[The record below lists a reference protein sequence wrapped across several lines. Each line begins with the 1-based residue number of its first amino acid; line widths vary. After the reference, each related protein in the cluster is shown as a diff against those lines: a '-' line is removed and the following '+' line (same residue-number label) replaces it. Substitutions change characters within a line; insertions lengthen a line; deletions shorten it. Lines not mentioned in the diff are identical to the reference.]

1 MTSERLP
8 LVIDTDPGID
18 DAFAITLAAISPHV
32 DLRAITTVFGN
43 ASVEQ
48 TTRNALKVL
57 AMCGRDDVRV
67 ARGAEC
73 PLVYP
78 HPHRAEYA
86 HGKDGLGGASDS
98 LPASQRT
105 EQARP
110 AVEVLAGVLKAAQT
124 PVTIAVIGP
133 MTNIALLLAVYPE
146 LRPRIGRLVV
156 MGGAAAGGNVSATA
170 EFNVWSDPEAAR
182 RVLVE
187 SDVPTTLVPIDLT
200 HRAWVDD
207 QWLKTLASSGP
218 TGASLVS
225 VSTPYR
231 THYQR
236 ELGVDGLVLHDAVA
250 VAEAIWPGTLKCRRL
265 TVDVVCDSAAARGA
279 TVIDTRS
286 GSEDARAGRE
296 IDVALDA
303 DIDAL
308 RDLLLNKLSSG
319 LS

>member
-1 MTSERLP
+1 MNSERVP

-18 DAFAITLAAISPHV
+18 DAFAITLAARSPHV

-43 ASVEQ
+43 AAVEQ
-48 TTRNALKVL
+48 TTLNALRVL
-57 AMCGRDDVRV
+57 AMCDRDDVRV

-98 LPASQRT
+98 LPAPRGS

-110 AVEVLAGVLKAAQT
+110 AVEVLAGVLKTAQS
-124 PVTIAVIGP
+124 PVTIAAIGP

-146 LRPRIGRLVV
+146 LRSRIGRLVV
-156 MGGAAAGGNVSATA
+156 MGGAAAGGNVTATA

-187 SDVPTTLVPIDLT
+187 SDVPTTLVPVDLT
-200 HRAWVDD
+200 HRAWVGDD
-207 QWLKTLASSGP
+207 WLKTLAASGP
-218 TGASLVS
+218 AGSSLVS
-225 VSTPYR
+225 VCAPYR

-265 TVDVVCDSAAARGA
+265 AVDVVCDSTPARGA
-279 TVIDTRS
+279 TLIDTRS
-286 GSEDARAGRE
+286 GYDNARLGRE

-308 RDLLLNKLSSG
+308 RDLLLDKLSSP
-319 LS
+319 S